1 MDGEGVL
8 SVHQGKSVQLECRAR
23 GDEPISITWRKGG
36 ADLRVEPGRTTVTVV
51 REVGEVGSRLEI
63 SDAKQ
68 TDSGRYECQVKSVMS
83 HFYLPINAIC
93 HYQDSLKNG
102 RLLGVQYIPN
112 VYKQN
117 YPYCRLKLY
126 LKKYVHS

>member
-68 TDSGRYECQVKSVMS
+68 TDSGRYECQVKSVVIQ
-83 HFYLPINAIC
+83 FYLPINAIC
-93 HYQDSLKNG
+93 LYKDS
-102 RLLGVQYIPN
+102 
-112 VYKQN
+112 
-117 YPYCRLKLY
+117 
-126 LKKYVHS
+126 